1 MQASPHPLQIRG
13 NTACGGANHGSTPA
27 FLPSQKSILPSAST
41 QFAEEPPKVV
51 PQKVVAQY
59 SIFEDTPSDT
69 YFIPHRMKKLLPLL
83 LSATAVLTHSAM
95 AQNATTRPVGVVSFQ
110 LDANRKAAIS
120 IPLEQEPIFTG
131 TVTGVSATQITD
143 SSASFGNV
151 AGSNYCQIISGNASG
166 RNFGISSN
174 TGTVLTLR
182 TGGGNFL
189 LPVDSSSSNTIN
201 VAVGDKYRIVPMFT
215 LGGIFGS
222 NSADCVLKYGRN
234 PNNADVITIY
244 VDGRLFAYYNN
255 GTNWKNAG
263 NAGDSANYNNLGIIP
278 TSGIWV
284 TRRAGGA
291 PAALEFLGSVPDIA
305 PKIQVPGGV
314 KVVRSLPAPTGT
326 TLGKLGFANISN
338 WTKHNDPNNAD
349 QVTVY
354 RPDNTLSRYFLNS
367 AGLWKNAGTAG
378 DANDYTN
385 VVLPPGCGLWI
396 SRKGN
401 STGSSTMVQTA
412 LTYTLNN

>member
-1 MQASPHPLQIRG
+1 LKALIPLIHLIASGTRPAAAQTTVPLRHSSL
-13 NTACGGANHGSTPA
+13 AKVDFA
-27 FLPSQKSILPSAST
+27 SAST

-51 PQKVVAQY
+51 AQY
-59 SIFEDTPSDT
+59 SIFEDAPSDT
-69 YFIPHRMKKLLPLL
+69 YFTPHRMKKLLPLL

-95 AQNATTRPVGVVSFQ
+95 A
-110 LDANRKAAIS
+110 
-120 IPLEQEPIFTG
+120 G

-174 TGTVLTLR
+174 TGTVLTLK

-189 LPVDSSSSNTIN
+189 LPVDSSSSNAIN

-263 NAGDSANYNNLGIIP
+263 NAGDSANYNTLGIIP

-367 AGLWKNAGTAG
+367 AGLWKNAGNAG
-378 DANDYTN
+378 DTKNYTN

-412 LTYTLNN
+412 LTYSLE